1 MLKFADQSLLFDFL
15 AGLQRGET
23 LVFEV
28 VLIYLVDGPV
38 GHLGHGFNQL
48 IGFHIADLHS
58 HFFTELGYQGGVDQL
73 FQRMFAQ
80 SQIIRSTLSCRNIS
94 QHMLFVFGECGIEI
108 TFQDYA
114 VVDHGLDAVHGS
126 GLGAGGSGHAQ
137 GAGND
142 Q

>member
-1 MLKFADQSLLFDFL
+1 MLKLADQCFLFDFL

-73 FQRMFAQ
+73 LQRMFAQ
-80 SQIIRSTLSCRNIS
+80 SQIIRCTLSCRNIF
-94 QHMLFVFGECGIEI
+94 QHSFFVLGEGGIEI
-108 TFQDYA
+108 AFQDYA
-114 VVDHGLDAVHGS
+114 VIDYGLDAVRGS
-126 GLGAGGSGHAQ
+126 GLGACSPGHAQ